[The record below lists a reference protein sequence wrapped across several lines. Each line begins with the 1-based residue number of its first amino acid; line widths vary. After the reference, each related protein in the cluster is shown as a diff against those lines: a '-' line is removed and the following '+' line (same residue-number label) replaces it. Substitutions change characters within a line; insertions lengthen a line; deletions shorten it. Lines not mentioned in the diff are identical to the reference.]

1 MKHHK
6 PTAHVVYSAALIAA
20 IVFSALS
27 CASEPKEIPQD
38 LEPIEYFQKAQQAA
52 SNDNNYSLALH
63 YYETFIERHPE
74 DFQRI
79 IEAKYEIAF
88 IHYKQRKLVAAEKE
102 FEELLATYEGE
113 NANVLP
119 AWPRVL
125 SEKVLEKIREQKID
139 FAIETETE
147 TEEE

>member
-1 MKHHK
+1 MKQYK
-6 PTAHVVYSAALIAA
+6 TTAKYVCTAAIIAALI
-20 IVFSALS
+20 FSTLS

-63 YYETFIERHPE
+63 YYETFIERYPD

-88 IHYKQRKLVAAEKE
+88 IHYKQRKLVVAEKE

-125 SEKVLEKIREQKID
+125 AVKVLEKIREQKID
-139 FAIETETE
+139 FSIETEAE